1 MVGIQDVAKAA
12 GVSVATVSRVIN
24 NSGNVLPETVE
35 KVNQAIELL
44 QYKPPASSRFQ
55 RNHKKRRLLAI
66 IPEYTNPFWGDILDG
81 MTTEARSNGC
91 MLITCTSQGEAEQ
104 ELRALNMLKE
114 KQVDG
119 ALLLSSA
126 LSEEEL
132 EIWDNQYPIV
142 QCCEYE
148 ETTKLSHVSVNYRD
162 ATRQGV
168 SYLARMGHKRIAMI
182 TASKKSYSILQKE
195 AGYKQALED
204 NHILFDP
211 ELMVNGSFHYE
222 SGYEKGLLLMQM
234 DNPPTAII
242 AISDTTA
249 AGCLCAVYES
259 GKHCPDDVAILGFD
273 NMILSRMLY
282 PPLTTVAIRK
292 KLMGSTAVKM
302 LLDRIAGDETR
313 RELLLPHEIVVR
325 QSV

>member
-24 NSGNVLPETVE
+24 NNGNVLPETIE
-35 KVNQAIELL
+35 KVNKAIEML
-44 QYKPPASSRFQ
+44 QYKPPTSGRSQ
-55 RNHKKRRLLAI
+55 RGVKKKRLLAI
-66 IPEYTNPFWGDILDG
+66 IPEFTNPFWGDILDG
-81 MTTEARSNGC
+81 MNTEARFNGYT
-91 MLITCTSQGEAEQ
+91 LIACASQGEAEI

-119 ALLLSSA
+119 ALLLSTA
-126 LSEEEL
+126 LSEDEL
-132 EIWDNQYPIV
+132 AIWNSHYPIL

-148 ETTKLSHVSVNYRD
+148 ENTKLSHISINYRD
-162 ATRQGV
+162 AAYQGV

-182 TASKKSYSILQKE
+182 TASKKSYSVYQKE
-195 AGYKQALED
+195 AGYKQALAD
-204 NHILFDP
+204 HNIPFDP
-211 ELMVNGSFHYE
+211 ELLVNGSFHYE
-222 SGYEKGLLLMQM
+222 SGYEKGLMLM
-234 DNPPTAII
+234 NLSVPPTAIM

-259 GKHCPDDVAILGFD
+259 GKSCPDDVAILGFD

-302 LLDRIAGDETR
+302 LLDRISGDDTY